1 MLQNAEFHSLINFI
15 SLIKQHLILLQ
26 MNSPRCKMMMKLFL
40 FYIVVLNMVITT
52 AAVTTNNRI
61 LLSNVLVG
69 TALAASVC
77 KYMYI
82 ADDVRFLYLFLSFS
96 LPSVRRISQWN
107 LFVICFFFGKSVL
120 NIYYS
125 SIRSLYHISQS
136 YSAGQYVLLT
146 LS

>member
-1 MLQNAEFHSLINFI
+1 MLQIAEFHSLINFI

-40 FYIVVLNMVITT
+40 FYILVLNMVITT

-61 LLSNVLVG
+61 LLSSVLVG

-77 KYMYI
+77 KYI
-82 ADDVRFLYLFLSFS
+82 ADDVRFLYFFLSFS

-107 LFVICFFFGKSVL
+107 LFVIFFFFGKSVL

-136 YSAGQYVLLT
+136 YSAGQYILLT
-146 LS
+146 LF

>member
-26 MNSPRCKMMMKLFL
+26 MNSPRCKMMMILFL
-40 FYIVVLNMVITT
+40 FYILVLNMVITT

-61 LLSNVLVG
+61 LLSTVLVG

-77 KYMYI
+77 KYI
-82 ADDVRFLYLFLSFS
+82 ADDVRFLYFFLSFS

-107 LFVICFFFGKSVL
+107 LFVIFFFGKSVL

-136 YSAGQYVLLT
+136 YSAGQYILLT
-146 LS
+146 LF

>member
-40 FYIVVLNMVITT
+40 FYILVLNMVITT

-61 LLSNVLVG
+61 LLSSVLVG

-77 KYMYI
+77 KYI
-82 ADDVRFLYLFLSFS
+82 ADDVRFLYFFLSFS

-107 LFVICFFFGKSVL
+107 LFVIFFLGKSVL

-136 YSAGQYVLLT
+136 YSAGQYILLT
-146 LS
+146 LF